1 MRIAVITGASSG
13 MGREFAKAVDKAF
26 DLDELWVI
34 ARRAER
40 LESLRSECRTPV
52 RALGWDLSAP
62 ENQHAYKALLE
73 AEKPEIRILVNAAG
87 YGLFGAAEDLDVEN
101 QLGIVALNDTA
112 LSAMCL
118 LSLPYMQNGDTI
130 VNLGSN
136 SSWQPVPY
144 MTVYAASKAYVLS
157 FSRALGSE
165 LKPRGIH
172 VLCVCPGWI
181 KTEFFDRAKHDDTI
195 RYFDRWYTAEQVV
208 DRAMKDLK
216 KKKTV
221 SILGFPV
228 RMQVRLV
235 KLLPVKLVMNTWCR
249 QQGKE

>member
-1 MRIAVITGASSG
+1 M
-13 MGREFAKAVDKAF
+13 
-26 DLDELWVI
+26 
-34 ARRAER
+34 
-40 LESLRSECRTPV
+40 
-52 RALGWDLSAP
+52 
-62 ENQHAYKALLE
+62 
-73 AEKPEIRILVNAAG
+73 
-87 YGLFGAAEDLDVEN
+87 
-101 QLGIVALNDTA
+101 
-112 LSAMCL
+112 
-118 LSLPYMQNGDTI
+118 
-130 VNLGSN
+130 
-136 SSWQPVPY
+136 
-144 MTVYAASKAYVLS
+144 LS
-157 FSRALGSE
+157 FSRALGRE

-208 DRAMKDLK
+208 ERAMKDLK